1 MKLYDIIRMSNANLW
16 RNKSRTFLTVL
27 AIFIWGVY
35 YYDDNW
41 D

>member
-16 RNKSRTFLTVL
+16 RNKIAYFPDCPGY
-27 AIFIWGVY
+27 IHWGFY